1 MCAYS
6 KVSFV
11 LVIVIAFQIIK
22 RSMEVIEPSQSC
34 SDPLSQELSQGS
46 KLKKFKLQNGVTMK
60 VLLFISS

>member
-22 RSMEVIEPSQSC
+22 RSMEVIEPSQSS